1 MSTRGGTVN
10 IVTKSGTNRFHGDA
24 FEFLRNYAVNAKNFF
39 FNPQS
44 PDTLK
49 RNQFGG
55 TLGGPIVRDKLFFF
69 LGYQGTRNR
78 SVPPVSAVQI
88 PTAAMLAGNFS
99 VREST
104 SCLKKAITLKDPT
117 TGSTFAGNQIPAAM
131 FQPQA
136 VKLIT
141 NYMTA
146 LEPFADQCGNV
157 DVSIPR
163 TGDEDQGIGRV
174 DWSVTPRNAFFGR
187 YFASDFRDPR
197 SFNPADILTTNT
209 AGQLSR
215 DQSVTLGET
224 FTISAKTINSV
235 RLTGTRL
242 AIGRGNVPGMINPQ
256 TLGVTANG
264 GSFPI
269 GVPDALVLSITSG
282 FTVESGTSA
291 PGHFNDNALQAAD
304 DVSMVRGR
312 HSLSFG
318 VDWIRYQLNELSQF
332 QSDGQFSFDGSVTGD
347 GLADFLLGYVG
358 KNGFVQGNPEQENW
372 TQDYMGLYF
381 QDDVSLRRN
390 LTVKLG
396 VRWDPY
402 LPATDA
408 RHRGSVFSLPA
419 FLASGTSL
427 AAETTKVFPGTPP
440 NSAPPGLFYCGDPQ
454 VSCNY
459 IQSRLTNFS
468 PRVGLAWDPTGS
480 GKLSIRAGYGIFY
493 DNPEVFYFDR
503 FADNSPF
510 GSAEEFTPQLAFN
523 GHTAPANGGFAN
535 PYLGLGTPPF
545 PQAFPTSSTA
555 FYPASGSVFINV
567 PPNLSPTY
575 VQQWNLS
582 VQKQVGP
589 NWLFSI
595 SYLGNKTTHMWLGYE
610 SNPTDPATGLRVL
623 DEASLQFTGGTFPA
637 GPVKDGLPYGD
648 VTQTTDAGNA
658 WYDGLL
664 LSANHRFSQHF
675 TVLANYAWSHCAG
688 EGDFGGE
695 LTNSRQLAEAVPYVN
710 PNGTPLLDTTV
721 SQALL
726 ADRGNCS
733 FEPHSLFNTSFLA
746 TSPTFG
752 SGFVRHLVGGWGLSG
767 IVTADSGTF
776 LNPNWG
782 QDDSETGI
790 QKNDQRPSITGNPNN
805 GPRTVAEWFNTSV
818 FVQNAKGTYG
828 NAPRD
833 VIEGPSFADFDVAVT
848 REFPIHES
856 QGLELRFEA
865 FNVLNH
871 PNFNPSGIDVSIKDS
886 TFGQA
891 KTAFDP
897 RILQAALKY
906 TF

>member
-1 MSTRGGTVN
+1 M
-10 IVTKSGTNRFHGDA
+10 
-24 FEFLRNYAVNAKNFF
+24 
-39 FNPQS
+39 
-44 PDTLK
+44 
-49 RNQFGG
+49 
-55 TLGGPIVRDKLFFF
+55 
-69 LGYQGTRNR
+69 
-78 SVPPVSAVQI
+78 
-88 PTAAMLAGNFS
+88 
-99 VREST
+99 
-104 SCLKKAITLKDPT
+104 
-117 TGSTFAGNQIPAAM
+117 
-131 FQPQA
+131 
-136 VKLIT
+136 
-141 NYMTA
+141 
-146 LEPFADQCGNV
+146 
-157 DVSIPR
+157 
-163 TGDEDQGIGRV
+163 
-174 DWSVTPRNAFFGR
+174 
-187 YFASDFRDPR
+187 
-197 SFNPADILTTNT
+197 
-209 AGQLSR
+209 
-215 DQSVTLGET
+215 
-224 FTISAKTINSV
+224 
-235 RLTGTRL
+235 
-242 AIGRGNVPGMINPQ
+242 
-256 TLGVTANG
+256 
-264 GSFPI
+264 
-269 GVPDALVLSITSG
+269 
-282 FTVESGTSA
+282 
-291 PGHFNDNALQAAD
+291 
-304 DVSMVRGR
+304 
-312 HSLSFG
+312 
-318 VDWIRYQLNELSQF
+318 
-332 QSDGQFSFDGSVTGD
+332 
-347 GLADFLLGYVG
+347 
-358 KNGFVQGNPEQENW
+358 
-372 TQDYMGLYF
+372 
-381 QDDVSLRRN
+381 
-390 LTVKLG
+390 
-396 VRWDPY
+396 
-402 LPATDA
+402 
-408 RHRGSVFSLPA
+408 
-419 FLASGTSL
+419 
-427 AAETTKVFPGTPP
+427 
-440 NSAPPGLFYCGDPQ
+440 
-454 VSCNY
+454 
-459 IQSRLTNFS
+459 
-468 PRVGLAWDPTGS
+468 
-480 GKLSIRAGYGIFY
+480 
-493 DNPEVFYFDR
+493 
-503 FADNSPF
+503 
-510 GSAEEFTPQLAFN
+510 
-523 GHTAPANGGFAN
+523 
-535 PYLGLGTPPF
+535 
-545 PQAFPTSSTA
+545 
-555 FYPASGSVFINV
+555 

-782 QDDSETGI
+782 QDNSETGI